1 MIVKNK
7 AALVRR
13 GPSLA
18 SDVVGELPRGTLIE
32 CGHAVLHDGVAR
44 REVLA
49 PLKGW
54 ASAKCL
60 ADAPVA
66 LPPPP
71 PPEAGPE
78 PPPRLWALS
87 DVHTDHGENL
97 DWLKRVCARAEF
109 RRDGLILAGD
119 VSSRFSVLRET
130 LQLCKRAFAE
140 VSFVPGNHDIWVPR
154 GEPWADSLSKL
165 DAVNALC
172 DELGVHR
179 TPAIMGGCV
188 VAPLCAWHH
197 AAFDREP
204 DITGWAGLPPAS
216 QVISDFYL
224 CKFPAL
230 SQTDDS
236 VAAALDARNDDGA
249 IAALRR
255 AHPSLPLVTF
265 SHFVPHPSVVP
276 EKRYLFVPA
285 LAKAVG
291 STFLERR
298 VASLKPDVHV
308 FGHTHFGWDA
318 TLDGTRYVQACLAY
332 PRERHDRL
340 TTVAAVCCPADAPD
354 RATTCPPC
362 APAGSPFPV
371 APAPLLHLRVTRNRH
386 GPGRKGAPGSKGG
399 ARGCKGDRRS
409 HG

>member
-60 ADAPVA
+60 AEAPVD

-71 PPEAGPE
+71 PPPPGPQQ
-78 PPPRLWALS
+78 PRLWALS
-87 DVHTDHGENL
+87 DVHTDHSENL
-97 DWLKRVCARAEF
+97 DWLKRVCARTDF

-119 VSSRFSVLRET
+119 VSSRFSILRET
-130 LQLCKRAFAE
+130 LQLCKKAFAE
-140 VSFVPGNHDIWVPR
+140 VSFVPGNHDVWVTR
-154 GEPWADSLSKL
+154 GEPWQDSLSKL
-165 DAVNALC
+165 RAVDALC

-179 TPAIMGGCV
+179 TPAIVGGCV

-204 DITGWAGLPPAS
+204 DVVGWTGLPPAS

-224 CKFPAL
+224 CKFPGL
-230 SQTDDS
+230 SLCGNQPVCRVHFSATTRPS
-236 VAAALDARNDDGA
+236 W
-249 IAALRR
+249 LRR
-255 AHPSLPLVTF
+255 AM
-265 SHFVPHPSVVP
+265 
-276 EKRYLFVPA
+276 
-285 LAKAVG
+285 
-291 STFLERR
+291 
-298 VASLKPDVHV
+298 
-308 FGHTHFGWDA
+308 
-318 TLDGTRYVQACLAY
+318 
-332 PRERHDRL
+332 
-340 TTVAAVCCPADAPD
+340 
-354 RATTCPPC
+354 
-362 APAGSPFPV
+362 
-371 APAPLLHLRVTRNRH
+371 RNRH
-386 GPGRKGAPGSKGG
+386 RPAIEQAS
-399 ARGCKGDRRS
+399 RRWRERAVKF
-409 HG
+409 

>member
-1 MIVKNK
+1 MLIVKNK
-7 AALVRR
+7 AALVRA

-18 SDVVGELPRGTLIE
+18 SEVIGELPKGTLIT
-32 CGHAVLHDGVAR
+32 CGDSAFHDGVAR

-60 ADAPVA
+60 ADAPVV
-66 LPPPP
+66 LPPP

-97 DWLKRVCARAEF
+97 DWLKRVCARTDF

-119 VSSRFSVLRET
+119 VSSRFAVLRET

-140 VSFVPGNHDIWVPR
+140 VSFVPGNHDVWVTR
-154 GEPWADSLSKL
+154 GEPWQDSLSKL
-165 DAVNALC
+165 RAVDTLC

-224 CKFPAL
+224 CKFPGL
-230 SQTDDS
+230 SLCGNQPVCRVHFSAMT
-236 VAAALDARNDDGA
+236 RPCWP
-249 IAALRR
+249 RR
-255 AHPSLPLVTF
+255 AVRSRHRHAIEQAS
-265 SHFVPHPSVVP
+265 
-276 EKRYLFVPA
+276 
-285 LAKAVG
+285 
-291 STFLERR
+291 RR
-298 VASLKPDVHV
+298 
-308 FGHTHFGWDA
+308 
-318 TLDGTRYVQACLAY
+318 
-332 PRERHDRL
+332 
-340 TTVAAVCCPADAPD
+340 
-354 RATTCPPC
+354 
-362 APAGSPFPV
+362 
-371 APAPLLHLRVTRNRH
+371 
-386 GPGRKGAPGSKGG
+386 
-399 ARGCKGDRRS
+399 
-409 HG
+409 